1 MKRDNIIY
9 WAATGLISLMMLFS
23 GYNYFTNEE
32 VKQGFIHL
40 GFPSYFRVELGIAKI
55 LGAVLLLIPAV
66 PTPIKDATYGGFA
79 IVFVSAFTAHAASG
93 DPTGVLMAPAVF
105 FVVLIVSFV
114 YYHKTIAKSVA

>member
-1 MKRDNIIY
+1 MKRDKIIY

-32 VKQGFIHL
+32 VKQGFTHL

-55 LGAVLLLIPAV
+55 LGAVLLLIPV
-66 PTPIKDATYGGFA
+66 IPTPIKDAVYGGFA
-79 IVFVSAFTAHAASG
+79 IVFVSAFIAHAASG